1 MARNIVRWVGAA
13 MAGAAIVSLA
23 PLGCSSGGTFGAAAV
38 GQSDAEI
45 PDGVAQ
51 EIRTCAAKH
60 MQHLGSA
67 QHTVSFDVLLA
78 SNGEVDS
85 VALRESTL
93 GDQALEGCM
102 ASALRSLSEGDLP
115 LRQSRR
121 EPHGPVAPESR
132 ELLGQAQALECLIS
146 PPCLL
151 AVAFIIGAA
160 YVAVQIYVHAA
171 QSSTAKPKTRTTPT
185 ATTMPT
191 AAPADD
197 ERERCKKVKQ
207 ECIEYC
213 SDTSLPTRDYGVSF
227 QNCKHSCLEKQGCPR
242 DS

>member
-13 MAGAAIVSLA
+13 MAGAAIVSIA

-38 GQSDAEI
+38 GQSDADI

-102 ASALRSLSEGDLP
+102 ASALRSLSRATFRCANPEG
-115 LRQSRR
+115 S
-121 EPHGPVAPESR
+121 
-132 ELLGQAQALECLIS
+132 
-146 PPCLL
+146 LL
-151 AVAFIIGAA
+151 ALSRLNRASYWARRRP
-160 YVAVQIYVHAA
+160 
-171 QSSTAKPKTRTTPT
+171 SSALSRHHVCW
-185 ATTMPT
+185 
-191 AAPADD
+191 
-197 ERERCKKVKQ
+197 R
-207 ECIEYC
+207 
-213 SDTSLPTRDYGVSF
+213 
-227 QNCKHSCLEKQGCPR
+227 
-242 DS
+242 